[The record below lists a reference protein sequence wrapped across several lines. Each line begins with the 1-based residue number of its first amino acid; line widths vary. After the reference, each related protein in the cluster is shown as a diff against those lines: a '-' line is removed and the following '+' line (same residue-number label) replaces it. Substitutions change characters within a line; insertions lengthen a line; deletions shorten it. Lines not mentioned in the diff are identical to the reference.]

1 MSNGGPQRGDVVAGL
16 EPDEHV
22 EIRSVAS
29 FGTKL
34 LIEGIGL
41 TSRREIRRPLD
52 TEELARLTVV
62 RGSDFTFDG
71 DSEAFLLGVEAER
84 IRIAH

>member
-1 MSNGGPQRGDVVAGL
+1 MTMTDGRPERGDVVAGL

-52 TEELARLTVV
+52 TAELARVTVV
-62 RGSDFTFDG
+62 RGPDFTFDG
-71 DSEAFLLGVEAER
+71 DSDAFL
-84 IRIAH
+84 